1 MRIKLLLVFLSV
13 TSLALSQTSK
23 EFKIENF
30 PGKALNLKAALE
42 ELKAGD
48 KMFDYGYY
56 RAALGHYL
64 KANDFNPDNAHLNY
78 KIGSCYLSTR
88 VFKKSLAVPYIEKAF
103 KLDPKVMPDI
113 HFQLARCYHLNLQWS
128 QAIEAYQTELKRPG
142 LREQNI
148 NEIKKRIQECEYGKY
163 YVEKP
168 AKAKVIS
175 ISNNINSKF
184 SDYSPVI
191 SADGEMM
198 YFTSRREESTG
209 GVRDDDGEYFEDI
222 YYSQLVNGEWTP
234 AKNLGAPINTTNHDA
249 IIGLSPDGQR
259 MFVYVN
265 EEGDGNIYQCRLN
278 GDRWS
283 KPEPLPK
290 PINTIHH
297 ESSASISYDGNTI
310 CWVSDR
316 PGGLGGTDIYMSS
329 RTKEGKWG
337 EAMNLGAQ
345 INTPLNELGVFLLAD
360 GKTMYFSSEGHSSM
374 GGMDIFKTVLENGK
388 WSTPENIGYPINTP
402 DNDIFFVVSAN
413 GVSGYYSSIRE
424 GGTGEVDIYQFEL
437 LPDQPTQVATAE
449 QPKTPEAT
457 AQVTLVKGII
467 TDSESGVPVE
477 ARVQMVDNSRNEVIA
492 DGYSNSKT
500 GKYLYTLP
508 SGKNYAVVVKKND
521 YLFHSENFDLAEGQ
535 GYQEIKKDIQLKKI
549 AVGNKIVLNNIFFEY
564 NKGTLSEASFHEL
577 DNLVTLLKD
586 SGTLRIEISGHTDG
600 KGSAAGNLTLSQ
612 ERANSVV
619 GYLVGKGI
627 STDRLVAKG
636 YGLTKPIASNDSEEG
651 RKLNRRTEFEILS
664 K

>member
-1 MRIKLLLVFLSV
+1 MSINVLPIFLIFS
-13 TSLALSQTSK
+13 SLALAQTNK
-23 EFKIENF
+23 EFKAETF
-30 PGKALNLKAALE
+30 PGKTPSLKVALE
-42 ELKAGD
+42 ELKTGD
-48 KMFDYGYY
+48 KMYNYGYY
-56 RAALGHYL
+56 RTALSHYL
-64 KANDFNPDNAHLNY
+64 KANEFNPDNAQLNY

-88 VFKKSLAVPYIEKAF
+88 VFKKSLAIPFIEKAF
-103 KLDPKVMPDI
+103 QLDPKVMPDI
-113 HFQLARCYHLNLQWS
+113 QFQLGRCYHLNLQWD
-128 QAIEAYQTELKRPG
+128 QAIEAYNTELKRPG
-142 LREQNI
+142 LREQTI
-148 NEIKKRIQECEYGKY
+148 NEIRKRIQECEFGKV
-163 YVEKP
+163 YVKKP
-168 AKAKVIS
+168 VKARVNS
-175 ISNNINSKF
+175 IGTNINSKY

-191 SADGEMM
+191 SADGEVM
-198 YFTSRREESTG
+198 YFTSRREDSTG

-222 YYSQLVNGEWTP
+222 YYSQLVNGEWTS
-234 AKNLGAPINTTNHDA
+234 AKNLGAPINTFNHDA

-265 EEGDGNIYQCRLN
+265 EEGDGNIFQCRLN
-278 GDRWS
+278 GDQWS

-297 ESSASISYDGNTI
+297 ESSASIAFDGNSI

-316 PGGLGGTDIYMSS
+316 PGGLGGTDIYMST

-337 EAMNLGAQ
+337 EPMNMGSQ
-345 INTPLNELGVFLLAD
+345 INTPLNELGVFLLPD

-374 GGMDIFKTVLENGK
+374 GGMDIFRTVMENGK

-413 GVSGYYSSIRE
+413 GTSGYYSSIRE

-437 LPDQPTQVATAE
+437 LPDLPTQLSNVEQQTA
-449 QPKTPEAT
+449 PEAT
-457 AQVTLVKGII
+457 AQVTLVKGVI
-467 TDSESGVPVE
+467 TDSESGSALE
-477 ARVQMVDNSRNEVIA
+477 AQVQMVDNTKNEVIA
-492 DGYSNSKT
+492 DGFSNSKT
-500 GKYLYTLP
+500 GKYLFTLP
-508 SGKNYAVVVKKND
+508 SGRNYAVVVKKND

-577 DNLVTLLKD
+577 DNLVTLLKQA
-586 SGTLRIEISGHTDG
+586 GTLKIEISGHTDG
-600 KGSAAGNLTLSQ
+600 KGSASGNLTLSQ

-619 GYLVGKGI
+619 SYLVSKGI
-627 STDRLVAKG
+627 SAERLVAKG
-636 YGLTKPIASNDSEEG
+636 YGLTKPIASNDTEEG